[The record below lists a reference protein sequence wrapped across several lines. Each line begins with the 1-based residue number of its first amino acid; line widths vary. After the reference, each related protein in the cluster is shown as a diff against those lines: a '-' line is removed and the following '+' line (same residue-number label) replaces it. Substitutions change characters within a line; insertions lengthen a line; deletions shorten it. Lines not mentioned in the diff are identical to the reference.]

1 MVSHAAQPP
10 PPPEQTTSGTTARPQ
25 SARRRL
31 SGGGSLRVL
40 GPASLSLG
48 CHAVLIFLL
57 TLVSWAVGGVGGDA
71 PAEYTAS
78 VVAKYEDA
86 ESLSGFHFPGS
97 AKIDRPDSPEEGSS
111 ISDLAALLAKDN
123 AIQVTPVDSSRSELS
138 ALSVKELS
146 RSDVVGAGVNR
157 SSGMS
162 GALGERDL
170 AGGGPVGSLW
180 GVGKGQRARS
190 IVYVLD
196 RSGSMSGTFD
206 LLARELKRAVG
217 SLEPDQLFNVIWFN
231 EGRATEW
238 SARLRKASLENKRDA
253 FAEIGRIVPAG
264 QTEPT
269 DAIRKGLAYRPDV
282 LFLLS
287 DGDFGEENQRI
298 IRLIAD
304 KNREKRTI
312 INTIL
317 FVYDTMGDGE
327 RVLRAI
333 AEMNRGTYKH
343 VTEEDILRR

>member
-1 MVSHAAQPP
+1 MI
-10 PPPEQTTSGTTARPQ
+10 ARPLPAWRAT
-25 SARRRL
+25 SP
-31 SGGGSLRVL
+31 GGPLRVL
-40 GPASLSLG
+40 GPASLSLV
-48 CHAVLIFLL
+48 CHAVLISLL
-57 TLVSWAVGGVGGDA
+57 TMVSWAVGGVGGDA

-78 VVAKYEDA
+78 VVANVEDA
-86 ESLSGFHFPGS
+86 ESTSGFHFPGGQ
-97 AKIDRPDSPEEGSS
+97 KVDRPDSPEDGTS
-111 ISDLAALLAKDN
+111 IGDLASLLAKDN
-123 AIQVTPVDSSRSELS
+123 ALQVSPVDSSSSELE
-138 ALSVKELS
+138 ALSVKELR
-146 RSDVVGAGVNR
+146 RSDVVGAGVHG
-157 SSGMS
+157 STGVETI
-162 GALGERDL
+162 LGDRDL

-196 RSGSMSGTFD
+196 RSGSMSNTFD

-238 SARLRKASLENKRDA
+238 SARLRAATIENKREA
-253 FAEIGRIVPAG
+253 FTEIGRIVPAG

-269 DAIRKGLAYRPDV
+269 DAIRKGLGYQPDV

-287 DGDFGEENQRI
+287 DGDFGEENQSI

-304 KNREKRTI
+304 KNRGKRTI
-312 INTIL
+312 VNTIL

-327 RVLRAI
+327 RVLRTI

-343 VTEEDILRR
+343 VTEEEILRR